1 MKYLPYY
8 LLLLVLALF
17 LATVAS
23 SGTVAPPTEP
33 CRLPSGGSSTF
44 GPSMPQ

>member
-1 MKYLPYY
+1 VKFVPYY
-8 LLLLVLALF
+8 LLVLVAVLF

-23 SGTVAPPTEP
+23 SGTVVPSTEP
-33 CRLPSGGSSTF
+33 CRLPTGGSSTF

>member
-1 MKYLPYY
+1 MKYVPYY
-8 LLLLVLALF
+8 ALVLGIALF

-23 SGTVAPPTEP
+23 SGSVAPPTEP
-33 CRLPSGGSSTF
+33 CRLPSGGHF

>member
-1 MKYLPYY
+1 VKYVPYY
-8 LLLLVLALF
+8 LLVLVIALF

-33 CRLPSGGSSTF
+33 CRLPTGGGGSF
-44 GPSMPQ
+44 GPSMTQ